1 MVLEPAAQSG
11 QDARVVGRAER
22 DRVGKDIGD
31 IGQQQLADLR
41 RVLLLVDDVAG
52 FLVFGL
58 LSLLWLQLK
67 RAGVLQPTRIGSYN
81 FILK

>member
-1 MVLEPAAQSG
+1 MVSKVIATVQ
-11 QDARVVGRAER
+11 
-22 DRVGKDIGD
+22 
-31 IGQQQLADLR
+31 
-41 RVLLLVDDVAG
+41 LLVDDVAG

-67 RAGVLQPTRIGSYN
+67 RAGVLQPTKIGSYN